1 MNKITHINATTIEE
15 AVSALGSNAEVFAGG
30 TDLFGSLKG
39 MVFPD
44 PPETVVNIKTI
55 PDMDY
60 IREEGGVLKIGAL
73 ATLTEIKES
82 SIVQSK
88 YSALAEAARLAATP
102 ALRNMGTIGGNLCQ
116 KVRCWYYRNEHNAF
130 FCFRK
135 GGSLCYMIGGN
146 NVRHSAILGG
156 QVCFAAFPSD
166 TAIPLTALDATV
178 VTTKRSIPIGEFYV
192 VLGNVLD
199 ADEIVTEIQVPEP
212 TTTKQA
218 FLKFRQRKA
227 IDWAISSVATA
238 ITITGG
244 TVSDAR
250 IVLGGVAP
258 TPWRATGAEDA
269 IMGQAITESVAE
281 AAGDAAVSGAQPL
294 TQNGY
299 KIQITKTLV
308 KRAIL
313 S

>member
-1 MNKITHINATTIEE
+1 MNKITNINATTIEE
-15 AVSALGSNAEVFAGG
+15 AVSALGPKAAVYAGG
-30 TDLFGSLKG
+30 TDIFGWLKG
-39 MVFPD
+39 MVFPE

-55 PDMDY
+55 PDMNY
-60 IREEGGVLKIGAL
+60 VREEGGMLKIGAL
-73 ATLTEIKES
+73 ATITDILES

-88 YSALAEAARLAATP
+88 YQGLAEAARKASTP

-116 KVRCWYYRNEHNAF
+116 LVRCWYYRAEHNAF

-135 GGSLCYMIGGN
+135 GGPLCYLQGGN
-146 NVRHSAILGG
+146 SSRHSSIFGG
-156 QVCFAAFPSD
+156 PCFAAFPSD
-166 TAIPLTALDATV
+166 IAIPLAALNATV
-178 VTTKRSIPIGEFYV
+178 VTTKNNIPISEFFV

-199 ADEIVTEIQVPEP
+199 ADEIITEIQVPEP
-212 TTTKQA
+212 DAATKQV

-227 IDWAISSVATA
+227 IDWAIVSVATA

-258 TPWRATGAEDA
+258 VPRRAESAEAA
-269 IMGQAITESVAE
+269 IMGQAITESVAA
-281 AAGDAAVSGAQPL
+281 AAGDAAVNGAIPL
-294 TQNGY
+294 LHNSY
-299 KIQITKTLV
+299 KVQITKTLV